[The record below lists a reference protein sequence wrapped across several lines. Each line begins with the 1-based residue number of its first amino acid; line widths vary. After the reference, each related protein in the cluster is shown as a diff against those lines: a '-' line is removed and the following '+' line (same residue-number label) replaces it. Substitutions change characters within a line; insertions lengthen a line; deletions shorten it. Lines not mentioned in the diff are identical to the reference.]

1 MPAEAPRYAPA
12 ARLAQVKLIL
22 NGAEGASVPDLCERL
37 EVGRQT
43 AIRYLRA
50 LERAGEPLY
59 AETVGRRKVW
69 RLMPS
74 ARTGAI
80 TLTTAQMVAL
90 FLSRRVFDFLAGTGL
105 KEDLDEVFE
114 TLEKTLKRRDFQAA
128 RNLDRKFYD
137 INEAPHVYQGRLEHV
152 NDIITALIREE
163 RLRVRYGSGGQPG
176 PGKGKGTTSFLLDPY
191 TLFVYKKGLYL
202 AGFSH
207 QHQELRRFSLDG
219 FHEVDWLRGEAFEY
233 PRDFHP
239 ASLAQGAFGLIG
251 GAPVQVRLRF
261 ADSVAHFIRRRLWHP
276 TQKIRAV
283 PGGHGI
289 ELSMEVRGTIELTS
303 WILGFGAKVEV
314 LEPVSLRA
322 EIAAEGRAI
331 AAQHRPRGAGL

>member
-1 MPAEAPRYAPA
+1 MAADAPRYAPA
-12 ARLAQVKLIL
+12 ARLAAVKLLL
-22 NGAEGASVPDLCERL
+22 NGAEGASVPDICERL

-59 AETVGRRKVW
+59 AETVQRRKVW

-74 ARTGAI
+74 ARHGVL

-114 TLEKTLKRRDFQAA
+114 ALEKTLRRRDFQAA

-137 INEAPHVYQGRLEHV
+137 INEAPHLYQGRLEHV

-163 RLRVRYGSGGQPG
+163 KLRVRYNQHGKAGG
-176 PGKGKGTTSFLLDPY
+176 SFLLDPY

-207 QHQELRRFSLDG
+207 QHQQLRRFSLDG
-219 FHEVDWLRGEAFEY
+219 FRAVDWLRGQRFEY
-233 PRDFHP
+233 PPDFHP
-239 ASLAQGAFGLIG
+239 SSLAEGAFGLIG
-251 GAPVQVRLRF
+251 GALVHVRVRF
-261 ADSVAHFIRRRLWHP
+261 AESVGPFIRRRLWHP
-276 TQKIRAV
+276 TQKVRVV
-283 PGGHGI
+283 PGGL
-289 ELSMEVRGTIELTS
+289 ELTMDVRGTTELVS
-303 WILGFGAKVEV
+303 WILGFGSKAEV
-314 LEPVSLRA
+314 LEPAELRA
-322 EIAAEGRAI
+322 EIASEAHAVYAR
-331 AAQHRPRGAGL
+331 HRSRHSKSQAD